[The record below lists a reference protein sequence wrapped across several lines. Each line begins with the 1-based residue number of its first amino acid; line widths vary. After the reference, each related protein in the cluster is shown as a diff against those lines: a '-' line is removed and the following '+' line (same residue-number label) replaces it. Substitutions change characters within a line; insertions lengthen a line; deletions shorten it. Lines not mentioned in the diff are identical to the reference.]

1 MSADYQSRN
10 GDTLPELQAAISI
23 VRMPTQE
30 LFFKIRV
37 LAAVA
42 SCALVLAAC
51 GGSDSSQSSAT
62 PTTSSA
68 STPTTSSA
76 STNSSTTPT
85 AAPPSSTSTGTS
97 PEVNLEISGSP
108 PTTATAGAAYSF
120 EPILVKGGQTVSY
133 SITGKPDW
141 ATFDTTDGA
150 LTGTPGVSDEGKSAV
165 ITISASNGSSTAS
178 LAPFTIQV
186 NAPAAPTVGSATLSW
201 GAPTT
206 NENGTEITS
215 LAGYHIY
222 YGTDES
228 SLKTMITISSPT
240 VTTYVVNGL
249 SPGTYYFAVVAY
261 NSMGVDSSESN
272 IARKTIS

>member
-1 MSADYQSRN
+1 MSGLMSADYQSRN

-37 LAAVA
+37 LAALA
-42 SCALVLAAC
+42 SCTLILAAC
-51 GGSDSSQSSAT
+51 GGSDSSQSSA
-62 PTTSSA
+62 
-68 STPTTSSA
+68 TPTTSSA

-141 ATFDTTDGA
+141 ATFNTTDGS

-165 ITISASNGSSTAS
+165 ITISASSGSSTAS

-186 NAPAAPTVGSATLSW
+186 NAPAAPTVGSATLTW

-228 SLKTMITISSPT
+228 SLKTMITISTPT